1 MCNSKEK
8 YDYREIYITL
18 FVSYINCWQRD
29 NGKERELII
38 KEKEREGDIGRD
50 REKERKKERWIN
62 IGMQIYNEWR
72 AFYRLPNDLLFTHF
86 LM

>member
-38 KEKEREGDIGRD
+38 KEKEREGDIDRD
-50 REKERKKERWIN
+50 REKERKRGRSISGCKYTMSGEPF
-62 IGMQIYNEWR
+62 IGFQMT
-72 AFYRLPNDLLFTHF
+72 FYLLTF
-86 LM
+86 